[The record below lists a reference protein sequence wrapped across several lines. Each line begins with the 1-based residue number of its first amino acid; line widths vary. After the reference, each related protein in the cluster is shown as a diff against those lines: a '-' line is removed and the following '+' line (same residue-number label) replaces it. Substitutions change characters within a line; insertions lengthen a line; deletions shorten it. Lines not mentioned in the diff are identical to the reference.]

1 MILTEGSSS
10 ATTTPN
16 KTPRAA
22 TTTNT
27 GTKRTGGRS
36 RRRRQVTSS
45 TDSND
50 DTISSL
56 VDEKE
61 NCHHSGTK
69 AGSSKHKA
77 TAIKTIKSR
86 HTCNFGL
93 DETTSFG
100 SFDGGNKTIDLS
112 SSSPCTT
119 TNNLDT
125 AEDVTKIYK
134 NCVKDFRRSLK
145 KVSVSSSLWR
155 EFPDLVDTLVRISL
169 SRTSTTDS
177 LCLDGHTSVL
187 LSFCRKLIK
196 DVTEANTTRTLTNDS
211 THHTT
216 IMASQQQ
223 QQQQQQGE
231 VSVEDNFFVA
241 VHILRSIA
249 FAFASTATVE
259 KKESLLKL
267 FYHLII
273 TATEKTNN
281 DKKCSS
287 SSSSFSIRSKLIT
300 LAGYEGLAKVLSH
313 YSMKL
318 KYGENYRIVS
328 FQLVRYSSTD
338 NRVIFAIPSKR
349 IVDLKSKE
357 SSLFMYGTM
366 SVRQVSAIAL
376 KTTLHAAKAVLSFYP
391 KSDHSSTIK
400 KDSQK
405 IISHPSS
412 YGSIASIISDDEN
425 GLDQVAS
432 EILQQVYGP
441 WLILLASVSIAEREA
456 AKEVISYSK
465 SVHRLLWDVA
475 STLQSSH
482 SGKTCSSERKKIRS
496 VERDCLNLRKRAIIH
511 LLPRTNIPKLDLLIR
526 KTSLES
532 ASTYAW
538 KAAAV
543 YAQHLS
549 SMSNKTV
556 SEDPDF
562 VCESLSSFYSD
573 LDSVFFKLLA
583 MDDVVPLGFVEYTA
597 YRYLHGGPKINSL
610 LPAPGFYETNT
621 KNDEILNGNYRI
633 ILNILELGI
642 SSKTRIEEHTRSS
655 RRNAKEQCQNEDSEG
670 IEIESTKI
678 SVIDS
683 MIQAFNHH
691 VTTRLDKF
699 TADVQSRILKVLCN
713 LSLQKTLF
721 TAMKCDLSISI
732 TAIGTELQVGSSIL
746 SECLGPFVSTLMNRC
761 PQKAPQLVDLMTECF
776 LRPLSLYEQLSV
788 VHGAKGHDSIFRRN
802 LYLSNNTCKNIS
814 GILID
819 GSHPKDLILPVRCLE
834 KVAKVSS
841 ESNEFPLNVW
851 QIYLKAE
858 Y

>member
-10 ATTTPN
+10 TTTTPN

-22 TTTNT
+22 TTINT
-27 GTKRTGGRS
+27 GTKRTGCRS
-36 RRRRQVTSS
+36 RRRRHVTSNTDSTDDVTSS
-45 TDSND
+45 
-50 DTISSL
+50 L
-56 VDEKE
+56 ADEKE
-61 NCHHSGTK
+61 NCHHSATK
-69 AGSSKHKA
+69 AGSSSRKA
-77 TAIKTIKSR
+77 TATKTIKSKDK
-86 HTCNFGL
+86 CNFGL

-100 SFDGGNKTIDLS
+100 SFDEENNMNDLF
-112 SSSPCTT
+112 SSSPCKT

-134 NCVKDFRRSLK
+134 NCVQDFRRSLK

-155 EFPDLVDTLVRISL
+155 EFPDLVDTLVCTSL
-169 SRTSTTDS
+169 SRSSTPDS
-177 LCLDGHTSVL
+177 LCLDGHTSAL

-216 IMASQQQ
+216 ILASQQQ
-223 QQQQQQGE
+223 QRE

-249 FAFASTATVE
+249 FVFASTATVE

-273 TATEKTNN
+273 TATEKANN

-287 SSSSFSIRSKLIT
+287 SSSSSSFFIRSKLIT

-313 YSMKL
+313 YSMRQ

-349 IVDLKSKE
+349 IVDSKSKE
-357 SSLFMYGTM
+357 SSSLLYGNM
-366 SVRQVSAIAL
+366 SVRQISTIAL
-376 KTTLHAAKAVLSFYP
+376 KTTLHAAKAVLSLYP
-391 KSDHSSTIK
+391 KSDHSSTIE
-400 KDSQK
+400 KDFQK

-425 GLDQVAS
+425 GLHQVAS
-432 EILQQVYGP
+432 EVLQQVHGP

-482 SGKTCSSERKKIRS
+482 SKKTCSSERKKIKS

-532 ASTYAW
+532 ACTYAW

-549 SMSNKTV
+549 SVSNKTV
-556 SEDPDF
+556 SSNLDF
-562 VCESLSSFYSD
+562 VCESLSRFYSD
-573 LDSVFFKLLA
+573 LDSVLSKLLA

-597 YRYLHGGPKINSL
+597 YRYLHGGPKVNSL
-610 LPAPGFYETNT
+610 LPAPGFYEMNME
-621 KNDEILNGNYRI
+621 KDEILNGNYRI
-633 ILNILELGI
+633 ILDILELGI
-642 SSKTRIEEHTRSS
+642 SSRTRIEEYTRSS
-655 RRNAKEQCQNEDSEG
+655 RSNAKEQCQNENSEG
-670 IEIESTKI
+670 IETENTKI

-683 MIQAFNHH
+683 MIQVFNHH
-691 VTTRLDKF
+691 VTNRLDKF
-699 TADVQSRILKVLCN
+699 TADIQSRILKVLCN

-746 SECLGPFVSTLMNRC
+746 LECLGPFVSTLMDRC
-761 PQKAPQLVDLMTECF
+761 PQKASQLVDLMTECF

-788 VHGAKGHDSIFRRN
+788 VHGAKGHDGIFRRY
-802 LYLSNNTCKNIS
+802 LHLSNNTCKNIS

-819 GSHPKDLILPVRCLE
+819 GSHPEDLILPVRCLE

-841 ESNEFPLNVW
+841 ESNEFPSNIW